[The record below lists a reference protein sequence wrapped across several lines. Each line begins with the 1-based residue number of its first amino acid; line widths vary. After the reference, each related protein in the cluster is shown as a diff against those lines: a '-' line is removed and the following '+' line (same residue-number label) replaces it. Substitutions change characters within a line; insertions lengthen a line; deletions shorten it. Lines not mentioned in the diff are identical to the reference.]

1 MGGAG
6 GAGGGGWTTGGK
18 RAVVGLSFGGRRDK
32 SWGMNK
38 ADTKAAEAPAGQP
51 TATEDIVVFITRR
64 EGKCAECGKELF
76 KGSWIRLEQE
86 QPLCLVCADL
96 AHLEYLPRGNTALT
110 RRATKYSPL
119 RAVVVQWSRA
129 RQRYERQGI
138 MIAPAAIRRAEEECL
153 ADAELRERRR
163 AAAAEKREAAE
174 PAYVAAVTEAIRA
187 AYPGCPRSEA
197 EQIAAWTCEK
207 HSGRVGRSAA
217 AKGFDPAALRLAVIA
232 HIRHEHTRY
241 DSLLMRSADRTL
253 AREMVWLEIERILQ
267 RWETSAA
274 R

>member
-1 MGGAG
+1 
-6 GAGGGGWTTGGK
+6 
-18 RAVVGLSFGGRRDK
+18 LGRSAK
-32 SWGMNK
+32 FPGVK
-38 ADTKAAEAPAGQP
+38 EADTKATEAASGQP
-51 TATEDIVVFITRR
+51 ATTEDIVVFITRR
-64 EGKCAECGKELF
+64 EGKCAECGKEFF
-76 KGSWIRLEQE
+76 KGSWIRLEKE
-86 QPLCLVCADL
+86 QPLCLACADL

-119 RAVVVQWSRA
+119 RAVVVLWSRA

-138 MIAPAAIRRAEEECL
+138 MVAPAAIRRAEEECL

-163 AAAAEKREAAE
+163 AAAAERREAAE
-174 PAYVAAVTEAIRA
+174 PAYVAAVTEAICGG
-187 AYPGCPRSEA
+187 YPGCPRSEA

-217 AKGFDPAALRLAVIA
+217 AKGFDLAALRLAVVA

-241 DSLLMRSADRTL
+241 DSLLMRSGDRTL

-274 R
+274 G